1 MTLPAFL
8 GNSGIKNF
16 SHGLCICTGHVF
28 VWGTNP
34 LSRLRRHLPP
44 AGGSLSTQG
53 TPLAKRA
60 DEPLPSFRFAKCH
73 LPRRWRPWQR
83 GQVLSSFV
91 NGRKNPTVK
100 LQTFCPCQS
109 LSLSGEVARRSRD
122 GEGCFRNEPSQSPTA
137 TARSPFCRLPAT
149 SSPGRGKSFEGRAL
163 GRTGE
168 FRPYSSTAGRSLPLS
183 CKLYAL
189 AKASPFRERWHG
201 EAVTER
207 VASGTN
213 PLSLAA
219 LDSSP
224 EGGALGKEG
233 RFRPHRLLA
242 RKSLP
247 LSCKLSALAKASP
260 FRERWH
266 GEAVTERVAFR
277 LTAAFG
283 KRFSHGPAERP
294 SSLESRY

>member
-16 SHGLCICTGHVF
+16 SHGLCIRTGHVF

-34 LSRLRRHLPP
+34 LRRLRRHLPL
-44 AGGSLSTQG
+44 AGGSLSTQVEA
-53 TPLAKRA
+53 LAEPVG
-60 DEPLPSFRFAKCH
+60 EPLQSQPVGCASF
-73 LPRRWRPWQR
+73 P
-83 GQVLSSFV
+83 
-91 NGRKNPTVK
+91 
-100 LQTFCPCQS
+100 
-109 LSLSGEVARRSRD
+109 
-122 GEGCFRNEPSQSPTA
+122 EGDA
-137 TARSPFCRLPAT
+137 L
-149 SSPGRGKSFEGRAL
+149 GKEGR
-163 GRTGE
+163 

-183 CKLYAL
+183 CKLYAF

-233 RFRPHRLLA
+233 RSCPHSLTAGRSLL
-242 RKSLP
+242 
-247 LSCKLSALAKASP
+247 LSCKLYASAKAST
-260 FRERWH
+260 F
-266 GEAVTERVAFR
+266 GGGG
-277 LTAAFG
+277 TA
-283 KRFSHGPAERP
+283 KP
-294 SSLESRY
+294 